1 MAVTACAATDGDL
14 LRSSPDASLP
24 DASTSDAALP
34 DASSDAALPDAS
46 SDASLPDASIA
57 DASTPDASTPDASV
71 PDARGDAPTPRPKP
85 EPLTT
90 WQIQLSGALDT
101 TVDARVYVS
110 DLDDTPASA
119 IRALHSAGRIVIC
132 YFSGGTRESFR
143 DDAPR
148 FPPES
153 LGMPLSNYP
162 NERWIDVRNATVRTI
177 MQDRL
182 AKAARVECDG
192 VYASGLAAFEM
203 QTGLAFDRADQLA
216 YDRFLATAAHALGLS
231 IGLPDGDPILSQE
244 LLADF
249 DWKVV
254 FSCLAAGCPSATPFV
269 GARKAALLIE
279 YGDESRVA
287 EVCPKAK
294 GLSLSAIIK
303 KNGNLD
309 AFRVGCP

>member
-14 LRSSPDASLP
+14 LRSSPDASLLEASSP
-24 DASTSDAALP
+24 DASLP
-34 DASSDAALPDAS
+34 DASI
-46 SDASLPDASIA
+46 PDASIA
-57 DASTPDASTPDASV
+57 DASTPEASV

-90 WQIQLSGALDT
+90 WQIQLSGTLDT

-110 DLDDTPASA
+110 DIETSASA
-119 IRALHSAGRIVIC
+119 IRTLHSAGRIVIC

-143 DDAPR
+143 DDASR

-153 LGMPLSNYP
+153 LGMPLSSYP

-177 MQDRL
+177 MQDRM

-231 IGLPDGDPILSQE
+231 IGLPDGDPLLSQE

-254 FSCLAAGCPSATPFV
+254 FSCLATDCPSATPFV

-279 YGDESRVA
+279 YGDDSRVA